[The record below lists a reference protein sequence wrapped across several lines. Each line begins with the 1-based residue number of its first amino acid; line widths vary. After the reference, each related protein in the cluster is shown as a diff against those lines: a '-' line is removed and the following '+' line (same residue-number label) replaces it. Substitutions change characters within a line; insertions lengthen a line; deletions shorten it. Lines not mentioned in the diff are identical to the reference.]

1 MAATVQCRSHLQA
14 HGSSQQH
21 CQTTVLTVT
30 PWPSGALAY
39 RFGGLALLWLQVA
52 QLLLFHVASG
62 SGLSPRGKPVGEAV
76 QRRVSSPLDGPNESV
91 EAARVRQAVQGMA

>member
-30 PWPSGALAY
+30 PWPSGA
-39 RFGGLALLWLQVA
+39 LALLWLQVA